1 MEIEKTAGERADELT
16 VRSSDTLVGDG
27 AVDFRGKLADKITTG
42 GWRAAS
48 FIIVNEVAERMAFYA
63 IAFNMVIFLVK
74 EMHEDLP
81 DASTNVTN
89 WGGTAFVLT
98 LLGAFLADAYLGRFL
113 TIAIFSCFYAAGTV
127 LLTLAASMDSLRP
140 PPCSVE
146 DCRQATGRQKAFLF
160 ASLYLIAL
168 GTGGIKP
175 CVSSFGAD
183 QFDEEDPGEARKK
196 NSFFNWF
203 FFAINL
209 GVVISITLVS
219 YVENRKGW
227 GCGFGI
233 SAAGTLLSLVILL
246 AGWRLYRHQRPHGSA
261 FSRFLQV
268 LIAACRNYASSGAS
282 GEEALL
288 FELKTEL
295 SAIHGMRKL
304 PHTNQYTFLDR
315 AAVMTAPVA
324 FENRWKLCT
333 VTQVE
338 EFKSFVRVLPIWLTT
353 IAFPFAAAHVNLFT
367 TQAMATNRR
376 LSTHFVVP
384 ASSVAVFS
392 VVNGLIVIPLYELYG
407 ASFFRRFTGHPHGF
421 SSLQRVGLG
430 MFVTIPTFVVAALVE
445 RHRRRAAEAVTFWWL
460 LPQYFMLGFA
470 DAFTF
475 VGQLEFFYNEATDGT
490 KSISS
495 ALFLSTVGVGNWM
508 TSLSVK
514 VVERATGGKERGW
527 LRKDLNHS
535 KLDYYYWIVCAICAV
550 NFCVYLVV
558 ASYHKGKDQVVIHS
572 TTGEDESSGTKR
584 LIAAEEAL

>member
-1 MEIEKTAGERADELT
+1 MEIEKTAGERADELP

-42 GWRAAS
+42 GWRAAP

-98 LLGAFLADAYLGRFL
+98 
-113 TIAIFSCFYAAGTV
+113 
-127 LLTLAASMDSLRP
+127 
-140 PPCSVE
+140 
-146 DCRQATGRQKAFLF
+146 
-160 ASLYLIAL
+160 
-168 GTGGIKP
+168 
-175 CVSSFGAD
+175 
-183 QFDEEDPGEARKK
+183 
-196 NSFFNWF
+196 
-203 FFAINL
+203 
-209 GVVISITLVS
+209 
-219 YVENRKGW
+219 
-227 GCGFGI
+227 
-233 SAAGTLLSLVILL
+233 
-246 AGWRLYRHQRPHGSA
+246 
-261 FSRFLQV
+261 
-268 LIAACRNYASSGAS
+268 
-282 GEEALL
+282 
-288 FELKTEL
+288 
-295 SAIHGMRKL
+295 
-304 PHTNQYTFLDR
+304 
-315 AAVMTAPVA
+315 
-324 FENRWKLCT
+324 
-333 VTQVE
+333 
-338 EFKSFVRVLPIWLTT
+338 T
-353 IAFPFAAAHVNLFT
+353 IAFSFAAAHAV
-367 TQAMATNRR
+367 ATNRR
-376 LSTHFVVP
+376 LSAHFVVP
-384 ASSVAVFS
+384 AGSVVVFS

-407 ASFFRRFTGHPHGF
+407 ASFFRRFTGHPHGL

-460 LPQYFMLGFA
+460 LPQYFMPGFA

-495 ALFLSTVGVGNWM
+495 ALFLSAVGVGNWM

-514 VVERATGGKERGW
+514 VLERATGGKERGW